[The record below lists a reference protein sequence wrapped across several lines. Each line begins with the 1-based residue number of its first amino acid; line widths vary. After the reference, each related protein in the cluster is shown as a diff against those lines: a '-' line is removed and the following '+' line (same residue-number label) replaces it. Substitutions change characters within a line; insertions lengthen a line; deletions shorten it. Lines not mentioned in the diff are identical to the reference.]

1 MKAGIRRLIK
11 MAMLEWISY
20 IRPENPE
27 SMFHG
32 QARWHPIYQ
41 SNKDCT
47 GEVAL
52 ASLRSPVVAV
62 FHTLKAEGK

>member
-11 MAMLEWISY
+11 MAVLEWISY

-32 QARWHPIYQ
+32 QARWYLIYQ
-41 SNKDCT
+41 SNKECT

-52 ASLRSPVVAV
+52 GITEKPSGSCLPY
-62 FHTLKAEGK
+62 TEG